1 MAKDNALAER
11 FDKLHQDDTEFQTT
25 VDSFLGLAP
34 VFQALWLNNKGI
46 EPWSIADDRR
56 EFVNR
61 VFEKDPFIVSVKND
75 KENRFPAFSPACALE
90 HLQLGEPIPADWPH
104 LISMI
109 YQVRCNLFHGGK
121 NYNRKSDRKF
131 IELAC
136 KILWDV
142 WKDELPQSVFP
153 NKIPWSRILIRSGF
167 LANQEDDLHISLQ
180 DENEQNVDYLKSI
193 VNLGHFGGINN
204 RVFKPTESHVEE
216 DRWLR
221 AVESCHGGAEGGAA
235 DELPIMDTYMGGLVR
250 WLNALGIE
258 TTFSCDGHRR
268 NHARLECNDKNTAR
282 IAACILNLS
291 GQKFQ
296 QQDRRI
302 LQSRNTPPTASLTA
316 EVKDLLDVAEWLH
329 TNQEQ
334 LVSTVQSLKSVP
346 PFRNSRSD
354 NDRTLNRTQN
364 RRGRR

>member
-1 MAKDNALAER
+1 
-11 FDKLHQDDTEFQTT
+11 
-25 VDSFLGLAP
+25 
-34 VFQALWLNNKGI
+34 
-46 EPWSIADDRR
+46 
-56 EFVNR
+56 
-61 VFEKDPFIVSVKND
+61 
-75 KENRFPAFSPACALE
+75 
-90 HLQLGEPIPADWPH
+90 
-104 LISMI
+104 
-109 YQVRCNLFHGGK
+109 
-121 NYNRKSDRKF
+121 
-131 IELAC
+131 
-136 KILWDV
+136 
-142 WKDELPQSVFP
+142 
-153 NKIPWSRILIRSGF
+153 

-193 VNLGHFGGINN
+193 VNLGHFGGVNN